1 MNLGKIAV
9 VAAGVALGVAACGS
23 TSTGTSPGSTST
35 SSTTAPGPAL
45 YEEANV
51 GVTFTQDFNP
61 YNSASLAH
69 GMNMTTLVYEPL
81 YEMDALNPA
90 TSGMHPWLASSY
102 QFANGGLELA
112 ITVKSNVKID
122 DGSTMSA
129 NDVANT
135 FALLKAFPDAD

>member
-23 TSTGTSPGSTST
+23 TSTSSSSSSSSSSSVTPG
-35 SSTTAPGPAL
+35 APL

-61 YNSASLAH
+61 YNTASLAH
-69 GMNMTTLVYEPL
+69 GMNMPTLVYEPL

-90 TSGMHPWLASSY
+90 TSGMHPWLASRD
-102 QFANGGLELA
+102 QAPKG
-112 ITVKSNVKID
+112 
-122 DGSTMSA
+122 
-129 NDVANT
+129 
-135 FALLKAFPDAD
+135 

>member
-61 YNSASLAH
+61 FDTASLAH

-81 YEMDALNPA
+81 YEMDALNPGS
-90 TSGMHPWLASSY
+90 SGSHPWLASSY
-102 QFANGGLELA
+102 AFGTGGTTLA
-112 ITVKSNVKID
+112 ITVKSNVKFN
-122 DGSTMSA
+122 DGSAMSA

-135 FALLKAFPDAD
+135 

>member
-23 TSTGTSPGSTST
+23 TSTSSSSSSSSSSSVTPG
-35 SSTTAPGPAL
+35 APL

-61 YNSASLAH
+61 YNTASLAH

-81 YEMDALNPA
+81 YEMEGLNPA
-90 TSGMHPWLASSY
+90 ALRMPPRLARSY
-102 QFANGGLELA
+102 QFANGG
-112 ITVKSNVKID
+112 
-122 DGSTMSA
+122 
-129 NDVANT
+129 
-135 FALLKAFPDAD
+135 